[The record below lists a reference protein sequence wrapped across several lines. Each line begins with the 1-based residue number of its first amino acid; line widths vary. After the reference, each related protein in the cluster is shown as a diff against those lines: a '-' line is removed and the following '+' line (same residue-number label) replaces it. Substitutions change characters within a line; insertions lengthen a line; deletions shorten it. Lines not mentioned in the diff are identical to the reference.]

1 MLRYLRGI
9 DWALIVATVVTIVI
23 QVYLD
28 LKIPDFMADM
38 TKAVETPGSGM
49 SEIWTAGGWM
59 LAAALGSLV
68 AAIAM
73 VAFAS
78 IVAANFAKT
87 LRERQYAQVQ
97 KFSLAEINRFSTAS
111 LITRSAN
118 DITQI
123 QIFLVMGLQI
133 LIKAPI
139 TAVWALT
146 KIADKGTEWTIAT
159 SVAVGILI
167 TVLAVLFIYAVP
179 RFKRIQV
186 LTDAINRITRENLT
200 GIRVVRAYNAESY
213 QERKFADAND
223 DLTLNNI
230 EAFRAISLVFPTMMI
245 IMNGLTLAIYWIGAV
260 LIDGA
265 TLTEKVVLF
274 ANMVVFMNYA
284 MQVVMSFMMLSMIF
298 VLLPRA
304 SVSARRVLEV
314 IETEPT
320 ILDGPVLES
329 TGDVKGRLEF
339 RDVTFHYPDASEPA
353 LSGIS
358 FKAEPGETVA
368 FIGAT
373 GSGKTTLVNLAMRLY
388 DVTAGAVLVDG
399 IDVRD
404 YSLDVLHSKF
414 GYVPQTAVMFSGS
427 VRSNIEFGDSAGLGS
442 RIIGA
447 GVDDDAPLAR
457 AVSMAQASDFVDKL
471 SEGYEDR
478 VAQGGTNLSG
488 GQKQRL
494 SIARAIRREPEFFV
508 FDDSF
513 SALDYRTDRALRD
526 ALKRELGDTTTL
538 VVAQRIGTILG
549 ADRII
554 VIDEGRIVGMG
565 THAELLAT
573 NPVYQEIALSQL
585 SQEELAS

>member
-9 DWALIVATVVTIVI
+9 DWALIAAVVVTIVV

-38 TKAVETPGSGM
+38 TRAVETPGSGM

-87 LRERQYAQVQ
+87 LREKQYAQVQ

-146 KIADKGTEWTIAT
+146 KIANKGTEWSIAT
-159 SVAVGILI
+159 AVAVSILI
-167 TVLAVLFIYAVP
+167 TVLVIVFAYAVP
-179 RFKRIQV
+179 RFKRIQA
-186 LTDAINRITRENLT
+186 LTDNINRITRENLT
-200 GIRVVRAYNAESY
+200 GIRVVRAYNAEAY
-213 QERKFADAND
+213 QEAKFDVASDELAH
-223 DLTLNNI
+223 TNI
-230 EAFRAISLVFPTMMI
+230 EAFRAMAVVFPTMMV
-245 IMNGLTLAIYWIGAV
+245 IMNGLTLAIYWIGAL
-260 LIDGA
+260 LIDA
-265 TLTEKVVLF
+265 AALTQKVTIF
-274 ANMVVFMNYA
+274 ADMVVFMNYA

-304 SVSARRVLEV
+304 SVSARRVNEV

-320 ILDGPVLES
+320 LLDGTVTES
-329 TGDVKGRLEF
+329 PTGVRGQLEF
-339 RDVTFHYPDASEPA
+339 RDVSFQYPDASEPA
-353 LSGIS
+353 LCSIS

-373 GSGKTTLVNLAMRLY
+373 GSGKTTLINLAMRLY
-388 DVTAGAVLVDG
+388 DVTEGAVLVDG
-399 IDVRD
+399 VDVRD
-404 YSLDVLHSKF
+404 YRLDALHAKF

-427 VRSNIEFGDSAGLGS
+427 VRSNVEFGDAPASAG
-442 RIIGA
+442 
-447 GVDDDAPLAR
+447 DDALSR
-457 AVSMAQASDFVDKL
+457 AVEMAQAADFVDKL
-471 SEGYEDR
+471 PERYDDR

-494 SIARAIRREPEFFV
+494 SIARAIRRTPEFYV

-513 SALDYRTDRALRD
+513 SALDYRTDRELRS
-526 ALKRELGDTTTL
+526 ALKRETADVTTL
-538 VVAQRIGTILG
+538 VVAQRIGTILE
-549 ADRII
+549 ADRIV
-554 VIDEGRIVGMG
+554 VIDEGRIVGIG
-565 THAELLAT
+565 SHEELLAE